1 MTIDPR
7 TPVLVGVGVAQRPPD
22 GSAGVSPFELM
33 TEAATV
39 AGLDSGATDLLG
51 RLDTVAVT
59 VGNWEHPDPGRALA
73 EQLGVR
79 DVRSIRVDV
88 GVPQQTPVSVALRRI
103 RSGAADV
110 VLVAGGEALAS
121 RRAAERAGR
130 EAPDGGWSTG
140 STVPDEHWR
149 PGEDDSG
156 ELMCEAEIA
165 AGLWAPV
172 EQYACIEVARGAD
185 AGWDRDQHLADIGSL
200 WSAFDAVAGTNPA
213 ADFAGARSALDLVI
227 PSAENRPLAWPYTKW
242 LVSQWTVDQ
251 AAALLLCSAEV
262 ARSLG
267 VPPDRWVFP
276 RVALESSHAV
286 SLTRRSELHR
296 WPAMGVLGRAAAAHL
311 GTPLDGIEVVECY
324 SCFPSAVR
332 VQQAELGLDPRS
344 VPTLTGGMTFAG
356 GPFNNATYQSTA
368 VMVGRLRAEPDAL
381 GLLTTVSGLL
391 TKPGLVVWSA
401 TPGPPELVADLAAE
415 AAAATGTT
423 ESVAE
428 WDGTGVVVTA
438 TAVHEGLEAVRAA
451 IVADLPDGRRWVG
464 WSEDRSTVEAVVTA
478 TAVGRTVGISG
489 GGCSC

>member
-1 MTIDPR
+1 VVIDPR

-33 TEAATV
+33 TEAATA
-39 AGLDSGATDLLG
+39 AGMDAGAPGLTG

-73 EQLGVR
+73 ERLGV
-79 DVRSIRVDV
+79 DHVRSIRVDV
-88 GVPQQTPVSVALRRI
+88 GVPQQTPVSVALDRI
-103 RSGAADV
+103 RHGAADV

-130 EAPDGGWSTG
+130 DVPDDGWPMAPTL
-140 STVPDEHWR
+140 PDEHWR

-156 ELMCEAEIA
+156 ELMCEAEIT

-172 EQYACIEVARGAD
+172 EQYACIEVARAAA
-185 AGWDRDQHLADIGSL
+185 AGWDREEHLADIGGL

-213 ADFAGARSALDLVI
+213 ADFAGGRSATDLVT
-227 PSAENRPLAWPYTKW
+227 PSPSNRPLAWPYTKW

-251 AAALLLCSAEV
+251 AAALILCSAEA
-262 ARSLG
+262 ARSAG

-286 SLTRRSELHR
+286 SLTRRTELHR

-311 GTPLDGIEVVECY
+311 GSPLDRIEHVECY

-332 VQQAELGLDPRS
+332 VQQAELGLDLRE

-368 VMVGRLRAEPDAL
+368 VLVQRLRAEPRSL

-401 TPGPPELVADLAAE
+401 TPGPPELVADLATEVAE
-415 AAAATGTT
+415 VTGTT
-423 ESVAE
+423 ESVA
-428 WDGTGVVVTA
+428 DIDAAGVVATA
-438 TAVHEGLEAVRAA
+438 TAVHEGSDAVRAA
-451 IVADLPDGRRWVG
+451 VVADLRDGRRWVG
-464 WSEDRSTVEAVVTA
+464 WTEERAVVEAVLDG
-478 TAVGRTVGISG
+478 TAVGRPVEIRGRT
-489 GGCSC
+489 CSL